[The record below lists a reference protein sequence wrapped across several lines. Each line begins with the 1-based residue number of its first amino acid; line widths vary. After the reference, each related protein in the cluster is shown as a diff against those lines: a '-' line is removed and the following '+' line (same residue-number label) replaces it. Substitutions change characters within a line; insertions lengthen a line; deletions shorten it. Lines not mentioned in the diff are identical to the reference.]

1 MHCAT
6 RSVTRQAARRS
17 DARQPT
23 SRAPWMQRLHAALP
37 AVLPAV
43 LPAMFGVLAAFVLA
57 TAPVRANEGVA
68 LAQAELARAENG
80 EPGYALTAQ
89 FSFDLPPVL
98 EEAVNRGIALY
109 FVIDFE
115 AYRER
120 WYWFDR
126 KLADTALTY
135 RLTYS
140 PLTRQYRLARGA
152 LAQPFDTLAEAV
164 ATLKRVRGWR
174 VADAGQLG
182 GGGDVRGYV
191 RFRLDVS
198 QLPKPFQVNA
208 LTNRDWN
215 LSSDWAPVTIP
226 PDVLQR

>member
-1 MHCAT
+1 MYRAQ
-6 RSVTRQAARRS
+6 RSVRWQAAREFR
-17 DARQPT
+17 AR
-23 SRAPWMQRLHAALP
+23 
-37 AVLPAV
+37 
-43 LPAMFGVLAAFVLA
+43 LAAWRARWRRWRGAAAPLA
-57 TAPVRANEGVA
+57 LAWMVTLAGLAMPARANEGVTID
-68 LAQAELARAENG
+68 LAELSRIENG
-80 EPGYALTAQ
+80 DPGFALGAQ
-89 FSFDLPPVL
+89 FTFELPPVL
-98 EEAVNRGIALY
+98 EDAVNRGIALY

-115 AYRER
+115 AYRSR

-126 KLADTALTY
+126 KLVDAALTY

-152 LAQPFDTLAEAV
+152 LAQPFDTLGEAL

-174 VADAGQLG
+174 VADAGNLG

-198 QLPKPFQVNA
+198 QLPKPFQVSA

-215 LSSDWAPVTIP
+215 LSSDWAPVVIP
-226 PDVLQR
+226 PDVLAR